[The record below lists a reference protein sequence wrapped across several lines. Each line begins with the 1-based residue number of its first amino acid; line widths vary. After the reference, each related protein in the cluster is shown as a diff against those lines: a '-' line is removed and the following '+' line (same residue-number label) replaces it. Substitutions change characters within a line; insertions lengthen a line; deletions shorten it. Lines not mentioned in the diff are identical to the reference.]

1 MRTYEV
7 MFISAPSVVEE
18 DLNKLISQLE
28 NIIQERGGTVT
39 KVENMGRRKLAYKI
53 DKYDEGVYTLIYADG
68 SGREIAEVERRLRVT
83 DFVIRHLTVRTDEDL
98 KRAEKMKAKRKSAPS
113 AAAAD
118 GEADV
123 DANDVEDED

>member
-1 MRTYEV
+1 LRTYEV